1 MENKTSIETHK
12 TSFKENLI
20 EKVQLFNFLQ
30 ELPTLKPNYFLD
42 PHQTIIIA
50 KRTLK
55 NTYIFG

>member
-12 TSFKENLI
+12 TSFKANLI

-30 ELPTLKPNYFLD
+30 ELPTLKPNFFRPSRNDYNY
-42 PHQTIIIA
+42 
-50 KRTLK
+50 KKTLK